1 MKTETILALAA
12 GAAAGFALGLLLAP
26 EKGSEMRQRVS
37 DAAMEGGEKA
47 RELGKIAREQV
58 LRGLDRIENALRNE
72 NQEEEA

>member
-47 RELGKIAREQV
+47 RELGEI
-58 LRGLDRIENALRNE
+58 DRIENALRNE

>member
-26 EKGSEMRQRVS
+26 EKSSEMRQRVS

-47 RELGKIAREQV
+47 SERGEMARDKGV
-58 LRGLDRIENALRNE
+58 SGLDRIENALRNE